1 LTSRKDDCNL
11 KRFQLPSRHVILVLA
26 ATAVTLAV
34 AACGSSSNTKSSSTS
49 ANASGAA
56 GATANVAACLRKHG
70 VTLPAGG
77 NGQPPAGGNGQ
88 PPAGGPPPGGA
99 SGGPP
104 NGSGSAPA
112 GFPGGANASKFQ
124 AALKACG
131 VKVPARP
138 NGARLSRGA
147 IQKYV
152 ACVRQ
157 HGYKLA
163 NPNFSG
169 KGPVFPADIRS
180 NTKFEKA
187 SAQCQSLLG
196 AASAGGAPAAASG

>member
-1 LTSRKDDCNL
+1 M
-11 KRFQLPSRHVILVLA
+11 ILVLA

-34 AACGSSSNTKSSSTS
+34 AACGSSSNTKSSPTS

-70 VTLPAGG
+70 VTL
-77 NGQPPAGGNGQ
+77 PAGGNGQ

-157 HGYKLA
+157 HGYRLA

-169 KGPVFPADIRS
+169 KGPVFPAGIRS
-180 NTKFEKA
+180 NTKFQKA